1 MIGWTIGER
10 VHYKSSARNGTHQS
24 TILVPD
30 LGGLT
35 LESHG
40 MGSGLT
46 SKRIGAP
53 FGPLVHSNILEL
65 ENVTRHC
72 DVTFFGGL

>member
-24 TILVPD
+24 TILFPD

-46 SKRIGAP
+46 SKRIWGSIWASHT
-53 FGPLVHSNILEL
+53 FNILKL

-72 DVTFFGGL
+72 DVTFFCGL